1 MDSKTLVS
9 EDCAPELR
17 RTTLVP
23 LISSALSMIISWVA
37 VVLSYNSDICQSIY
51 NWVERDLEA
60 ARYIFMFTGLVFTI
74 AFIYSLHIW
83 RKR

>member
-1 MDSKTLVS
+1 MDSETLTP
-9 EDCAPELR
+9 EGGAPELR

-23 LISSALSMIISWVA
+23 LISSAISMAISWIA
-37 VVLSYNSDICQSIY
+37 VVLSFNSDICQSIY

-83 RKR
+83 KKR